1 MHMTSDRRPWISD
14 RELPT
19 ADLGWMYEWAILT
32 YHTITWLKICA
43 SLCVSRRCIEP
54 TWRTGVA
61 ARPVA
66 VAVTLGGARAPTPV
80 A

>member
-1 MHMTSDRRPWISD
+1 MQMTSNRRPWISD
-14 RELPT
+14 REPPT
-19 ADLGWMYEWAILT
+19 ADFGWMHEWAILT
-32 YHTITWLKICA
+32 YHTVTWLKICA
-43 SLCVSRRCIEP
+43 SYCVSRRCIEP
-54 TWRTGVA
+54 TWCTGVA